1 MSKSLEVL
9 KDIYKPIRY
18 TKRGKITILE
28 TTSGNFVVKPKEN
41 DIAKVYRYLQSRNFH
56 EFPELVD
63 FSRDEV
69 NMFSYV

>member
-1 MSKSLEVL
+1 MNKSIEVL

-41 DIAKVYRYLQSRNFH
+41 DVAKVYRYLQ
-56 EFPELVD
+56 L
-63 FSRDEV
+63 
-69 NMFSYV
+69 